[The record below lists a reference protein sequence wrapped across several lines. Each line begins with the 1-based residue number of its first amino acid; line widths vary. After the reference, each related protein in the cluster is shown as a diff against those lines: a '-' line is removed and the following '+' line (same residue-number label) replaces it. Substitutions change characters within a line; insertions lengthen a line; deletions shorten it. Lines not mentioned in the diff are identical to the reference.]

1 MPVKLAAIAL
11 ALPLILGGS
20 AARAQDIDLCFT
32 VADRVAEGEAVSE
45 ADKRLGHEA
54 CQRALAFAE
63 TSNPRGRFRHPEHAS
78 QEQRVGY
85 TIH

>member
-1 MPVKLAAIAL
+1 MPVRLAAIAL

-54 CQRALAFAE
+54 CQRALATTASIVQKHQIQEADFDILS
-63 TSNPRGRFRHPEHAS
+63 TRPKSNE
-78 QEQRVGY
+78 
-85 TIH
+85 